1 MTISK
6 TAISF
11 GLKDENAVPQK
22 SFDVE
27 LSDDINSV
35 LREEYVQSDTAGK
48 TLSELRMEQGTLV
61 MLIKRNMKYI
71 IPNGSTILLE
81 GDKLLIIEE
90 TK

>member
-1 MTISK
+1 M
-6 TAISF
+6 
-11 GLKDENAVPQK
+11 
-22 SFDVE
+22 E

-35 LREEYVQSDTAGK
+35 LREEYVHNDLAGK
-48 TLSELRMEQGTLV
+48 TLSELRMEKGTLV
-61 MLIKRNMKYI
+61 MLIKRDLKYM